1 MLICLVVDGKPIRL
15 VCEGQPRA
23 GDVMRLPADLFDPAP
38 SRGGLIYGAPPAPD
52 PDREVVIDHV
62 ATVWVVSDDGALV
75 PTYEAHF
82 KR

>member
-1 MLICLVVDGKPIRL
+1 MLICLIVEGKPIRL

-23 GDVMRLPADLFDPAP
+23 GDVMRLPGDLFEEPR
-38 SRGGLIYGAPPAPD
+38 SGLIYGAPPAPE
-52 PDREVVIDHV
+52 PDREVVISDLQ
-62 ATVWVVSDDGALV
+62 TVWVAGDDGALV